1 MEDLIVKEFIT
12 DKKDF
17 YDVAETIVMF
27 KCEIDCRSY
36 ANDMEEV
43 TNLLVRRQTAVYR
56 ALNNHW

>member
-1 MEDLIVKEFIT
+1 M
-12 DKKDF
+12 
-17 YDVAETIVMF
+17 IVMF
-27 KCEIDCRSY
+27 KREIDYHSY